1 MPTTTAA
8 PECGHKYP
16 HVRRWRRHNVD
27 VPIRVI
33 IQRALKATIVQGRG
47 SALSEGGMAI
57 FAGAELKPG
66 EHVAFEFTPPYSA
79 PPIRVEAR
87 ICNRNGYNYGVEFLD
102 AEPEQREEVA
112 QFRSHLASL
121 VGVMDSQS

>member
-1 MPTTTAA
+1 MSESIVREADR
-8 PECGHKYP
+8 KYSQ
-16 HVRRWRRHNVD
+16 VRRWRRYDVN

-33 IQRALKATIVQGRG
+33 IQRAMKSTIVDGRG

-66 EHVAFEFTPPYSA
+66 EQIAVEFTPPYSA

-87 ICNRNGYNYGVEFLD
+87 VCNRTGYNYGLEFLD
-102 AEPEQREEVA
+102 GEPEQKEEVA
-112 QFRSHLASL
+112 AFRGHLAGL
-121 VGVMDSQS
+121 VGVLESPS

>member
-1 MPTTTAA
+1 MPESTIR
-8 PECGHKYP
+8 EGSHKDS
-16 HVRRWRRHNVD
+16 HMRRWRRYSVN

-33 IQRALKATIVQGRG
+33 IQRAMKSTIVQGRG

-66 EHVAFEFTPPYSA
+66 EHIAVEFTPPYSA

-87 ICNRNGYNYGVEFLD
+87 VCNRRGYDYGLEFLD
-102 AEPEQREEVA
+102 RESEQREEVA
-112 QFRSHLASL
+112 TFRNHLASL
-121 VGVMDSQS
+121 VGVVESSS

>member
-1 MPTTTAA
+1 MPETTVREGGKT
-8 PECGHKYP
+8 HS
-16 HVRRWRRHNVD
+16 HVRRWRRYNVN

-33 IQRALKATIVQGRG
+33 VQRAMKSTIVQGRG

-66 EHVAFEFTPPYSA
+66 EHIAVEFTPPYSA

-87 ICNRNGYNYGVEFLD
+87 VCNRTGYDYGVEFLNS
-102 AEPEQREEVA
+102 EPEQREGVA
-112 QFRSHLASL
+112 MFRNHLASM
-121 VGVMDSQS
+121 VGVESLS